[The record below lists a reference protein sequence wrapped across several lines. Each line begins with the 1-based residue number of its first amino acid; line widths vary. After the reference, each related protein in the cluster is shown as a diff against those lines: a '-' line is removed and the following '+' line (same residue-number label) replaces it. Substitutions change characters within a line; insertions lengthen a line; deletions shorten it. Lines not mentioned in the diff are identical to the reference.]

1 MGCGAELFIR
11 SPYCVGKTMNAF
23 LFVFLG
29 GGIGSV
35 LRYFIGREL
44 NPIVG
49 QSFPMG
55 TLLANMAGS
64 LLIGLLWGITEKPN
78 DTNSSIQ
85 LLLITGFCGGF
96 TTFSALSQ
104 ETLYFIKTENW
115 GYAVGYSCIT
125 LLGGVLLTAIGYK
138 IATTL

>member
-1 MGCGAELFIR
+1 
-11 SPYCVGKTMNAF
+11 MNAF

-49 QSFPMG
+49 PSFPMG

-64 LLIGLLWGITEKPN
+64 LLIGLLWGITEKSN
-78 DTNSSIQ
+78 DTNS
-85 LLLITGFCGGF
+85 
-96 TTFSALSQ
+96 
-104 ETLYFIKTENW
+104 
-115 GYAVGYSCIT
+115 
-125 LLGGVLLTAIGYK
+125 
-138 IATTL
+138 